1 MTIFRWLLIILLVI
15 GFALA
20 GFLGLRATE
29 SAPKL
34 GEQKTKGLTLS
45 LDFNKNT
52 YVLGEPIIAHLV
64 MSNRSE
70 VQVEDLW
77 FSYGRDFYLSL
88 ENQAGQPIGMQF
100 IFTQKEQLITDWIKS
115 LRAGETVTTSLDLTR
130 GDPMAKEATLPKI
143 ATGTYYSKGRISG
156 YVISPGT
163 YRLIAVH
170 DLYKHKLTHH
180 ELIRLKVSKEFTVR
194 APEGREK
201 EALALFET
209 QAFFSGEG
217 AEESQKNALAAY
229 DKIWNE
235 YRATAFA
242 QYALYYSAR
251 ILQTQGKLSEAE
263 AKYSLLLEQFPD
275 FPLLADALY
284 YQTLVERAL
293 KQSDKAQKSALKL
306 REKFKNHLVS
316 PDFPMKNRAKGSRVR
331 ILLKDMGLEDE

>member
-1 MTIFRWLLIILLVI
+1 LIILLVI

-34 GEQKTKGLTLS
+34 GEQQANSLILS
-45 LDFNKNT
+45 LDLNKQS
-52 YVLGEPIIAHLV
+52 YILGEPIVVLASLTNK
-64 MSNRSE
+64 SNVS
-70 VQVEDLW
+70 VDDHW
-77 FSYGRDFYLSL
+77 FSFGIGFYLRL
-88 ENQAGQPIGMQF
+88 ETDTGQPVMMERIY
-100 IFTQKEQLITDWIKS
+100 TQRARILTDWAATLSSGQTI
-115 LRAGETVTTSLDLTR
+115 TTANDLTR
-130 GDPMAKEATLPKI
+130 GDPVGTSPTTPRIARGVIFRKGKI
-143 ATGTYYSKGRISG
+143 TGYAIA
-156 YVISPGT
+156 PGT
-163 YRLIAVH
+163 YRLIAIH
-170 DLYKHKLTHH
+170 DLRKHKLPDGGR
-180 ELIRLKVSKEFTVR
+180 IRLETSKEFTVR
-194 APEGREK
+194 APQGAEK

-217 AEESQKNALAAY
+217 AAESQKNALAAY

-235 YRATAFA
+235 YRATPFA

-284 YQTLVERAL
+284 YQTLIERDL

-306 REKFKNHLVS
+306 REKFKNHLVA
-316 PDFPMKNRAKGSRVR
+316 PDVPMKNHTPGSRVR
-331 ILLKDMGLEDE
+331 ILLKNMGLEDE